1 MNVSKLL
8 LSALF
13 LAAAS
18 GCGDDPPAKVEA
30 PASPI
35 DAGPPAAPPPKA
47 LARLEAPQ
55 GAVTLERQGKT
66 RPAQAEP
73 LYALDAVETGG
84 DGAAV
89 LRFGGDRLVEL
100 GGDGRFE
107 LGSDGA
113 GVLLSVARGLV
124 LTRVAARPQ
133 PAMGEGEVVVT
144 ISTPFGLTRVG
155 ASVELSVKVGEDT
168 ADVEVKVGEIEL
180 VQKSGEVTKVA
191 AGKKGTLG
199 APRELPEIAL
209 TVVSSSG
216 KAELKAKDS
225 KRFVAVNPRKPPALG
240 VGDIVRVREGRF
252 SIAPTGS
259 ATRLS
264 LLKGAEVG
272 LLESRKGEDREETSL
287 DVKKGELEVSAPRGQ
302 KTRVSVAGGVTIV
315 SDLGGQYSLRRTGS
329 GFDVE
334 ALAGDVTVER
344 AGQDH
349 TVVPGGQ
356 AASVPLQGPPTVR
369 PSSRDAVSLPSRMG
383 LRVFHSGLREVSLTW
398 DEGEGDPRPHRVQVA
413 TEPVFKSYVRDGV
426 VHGDFLT
433 VPVPAKGA
441 LYWRVLDGE
450 QEIARGSASFAPE
463 PRSVDLSRLKNV
475 VPEGS
480 ETTTIFFQDRD
491 KPPVVNFTWGA
502 AEGAAKYVVK
512 VYREGQLSSPV
523 AERTVPDAQVAL
535 PENTLDEGKYLWSVT
550 PLDAK
555 GAELKGGRM
564 NKLHMVF
571 DNAVAALLIK
581 APRNGE
587 ATGKAV
593 ATNGIAPVGS
603 RLFINGKTVSLD
615 DQARFE
621 TTVSPLAG
629 GRLVYRLLQGG
640 GETYTVRTV
649 RAR

>member
-1 MNVSKLL
+1 MNVSKPLLSALL
-8 LSALF
+8 LSAL
-13 LAAAS
+13 A
-18 GCGDDPPAKVEA
+18 GCGDDPPEK
-30 PASPI
+30 P
-35 DAGPPAAPPPKA
+35 GPPAAPVDAGVAVPARKS

-55 GAVTLERQGKT
+55 GTVTLEREGKT
-66 RPAQAEP
+66 RAAQPEP
-73 LYALDAVETGG
+73 LFALDAVETAE
-84 DGAAV
+84 DGTAV
-89 LRFGGDRLVEL
+89 LRFGADRLVEL

-107 LGSDGA
+107 LGADGA
-113 GVLLSVARGLV
+113 GAILNVARGLV
-124 LTRVAARPQ
+124 LTRVSGQ
-133 PAMGEGEVVVT
+133 PAPAGSDVIVT

-155 ASVELSVKVGEDT
+155 AAVEMSLRVGDEM
-168 ADVEVKVGEIEL
+168 ADVDVKVGEIEL
-180 VQKSGEVTKVA
+180 VQRSGEVTKVA

-199 APRELPEIAL
+199 EARELPEIAL
-209 TVVSSSG
+209 TVVASAG

-225 KRFVAVNPRKPPALG
+225 KRFVPINPKKPPTLA
-240 VGDIVRVREGRF
+240 VGDVVRVKEGRL

-259 ATRLS
+259 NTRLS

-272 LLESRKGEDREETSL
+272 LLESRKGGDRETTSL

-302 KTRVSVAGGVTIV
+302 KTRLSVAGGVTIV

-344 AGQDH
+344 EGQDP

-356 AASVPLQGPPTVR
+356 AATVPLQGAATVR
-369 PSSRDAVSLPSRMG
+369 PSSRDAVTLPSRMG
-383 LRVFHSGLREVSLTW
+383 LRVFHAGLREVSLSW
-398 DEGEGDPRPHRVQVA
+398 DEGEGGPRAHRVQVA
-413 TEPVFKSYVRDGV
+413 TEPVFKTYLRDGV

-491 KPPVVNFTWGA
+491 KPPVVNFTWGP
-502 AEGAAKYVVK
+502 AEGAAKYGVK
-512 VYREGQLSSPV
+512 VYREGQLTSPV
-523 AERTVPDAQVAL
+523 AERIVPDTQVSL

-555 GAELKGGRM
+555 GGALKGGRM

-571 DNAVAALLIK
+571 DNAVSALLIK
-581 APRNGE
+581 APRNGD
-587 ATGKAV
+587 ASGKAV

-603 RLFINGKTVSLD
+603 RLFINGKTVPLD
-615 DQARFE
+615 DQARFD
-621 TTVSPLAG
+621 TSVSPLPG